1 MNKQRGD
8 MTVGDVGVPFICV
21 VDEVITGLSIEMV
34 FVKPSGNSIRRTAS
48 VSQYTASYA
57 TVSGDIDED
66 GEWTVYLFNKTSGYF
81 YTNESG
87 NTFRVRPHPEEMGI
101 G

>member
-8 MTVGDVGVPFICV
+8 LTVSDVGVPFICV
-21 VDEVITGLSIEMV
+21 VDEVITGLNIEFV

-48 VSQYTASYA
+48 ASVYNASY
-57 TVSGDIDED
+57 TSQLGDIDED
-66 GEWTVYLFNKTSGYF
+66 GEWTAYLYNKTSGYF

-87 NTFRVRPHPEEMGI
+87 NTFRVRPAPEDMAV
-101 G
+101 